1 MSINVP
7 FINGNLIPEKRSGHV
22 AVFHNGLLIVFGG
35 YGDDR
40 SNASA
45 VSDEFLDFKSIW
57 CYSIEA
63 SQWTRHNA
71 KGIFVRII
79 VFILFLLF

>member
-1 MSINVP
+1 MIDMSITVP

-35 YGDDR
+35 YDSKNDI
-40 SNASA
+40 
-45 VSDEFLDFKSIW
+45 SDEFLSFKSIW
-57 CYSIEA
+57 CYCIET

-71 KGIFVRII
+71 KGIICEYYHT
-79 VFILFLLF
+79 